1 MGKKSIFYFFMPIL
15 LSLIHCISHIQASSK
30 TITIERKSVY
40 PNKFD
45 DYYFKPLV
53 DMEIHNNKLYAVEN
67 FGHRLII
74 FDLNGEIQLDKVVS
88 QSGQGPGDLNL
99 PISLSVDQDEIAV
112 KDSYGF
118 SFFDV
123 EGNFINK
130 FRAYTQKSNFIFR
143 RNNIYWV
150 NFSPDDNHLI
160 EIYSKQ
166 GERLSTFGN
175 KYLKLNFDL
184 FDSNR
189 LGPYFIEDNV
199 YSGNLM
205 TDGEYIYFINSFF
218 GRVDIFNY
226 SGERIKNSYIT
237 DLFGDLG
244 TKTIGENTKLWL
256 TDGFTIKRDGIVY
269 TYMLFLD
276 AYLTGNTIY
285 LLKNYWPPKADSGD
299 DKVSIL
305 AIDKSTFILIKEYS
319 FPRDKDDSISTC
331 FAVLER
337 DNIPTFF
344 IFIRTLDGDI
354 IAEYSEKT

>member
-1 MGKKSIFYFFMPIL
+1 MEKKRFFLMFVFSILSIIL
-15 LSLIHCISHIQASSK
+15 NSIYTQAASQI
-30 TITIERKSVY
+30 ITIERKSFY
-40 PNKFD
+40 PNKID

-53 DMEIHNNKLYAVEN
+53 DMEIHNNKLYALEN

-74 FDLNGEIQLDKVVS
+74 FDIDEEIRLDKVVS

-99 PISLSVDQDEIAV
+99 PISLSIDQNEIAV

-123 EGNFINK
+123 EGRFISK

-143 RNNIYWV
+143 RNAIYWI

-189 LGPYFIEDNV
+189 LGPYFIEDQV

-226 SGERIKNSYIT
+226 SGESIKNLYIT

-244 TKTIGENTKLWL
+244 TMTISENTKLWL
-256 TDGFTIKRDGIVY
+256 KNGFTIKSNGVVY

-276 AYLTGNTIY
+276 AYLSGNTIY
-285 LLKNYWPPKADSGD
+285 LLKNYWPPKADAGD

-305 AIDKSTFILIKEYS
+305 AIDKSTFNLIKEYS
-319 FPRDKDDSISTC
+319 FPRDKDDSITTC
-331 FAVLER
+331 FAVLKR

-354 IAEYSEKT
+354 IAEYREKK